1 MLASLFVNL
10 TQARVFWEEETSSEK
25 MTLSEHPVGK
35 IMGHASVSD
44 MEDSSLLLA
53 KPHLTKNKAG
63 REKA

>member
-1 MLASLFVNL
+1 
-10 TQARVFWEEETSSEK
+10 